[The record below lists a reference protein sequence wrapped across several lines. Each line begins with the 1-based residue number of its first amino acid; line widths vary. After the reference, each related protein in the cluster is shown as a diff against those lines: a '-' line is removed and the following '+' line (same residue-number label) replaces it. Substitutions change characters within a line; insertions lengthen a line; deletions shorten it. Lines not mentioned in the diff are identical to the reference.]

1 MLARVSKGK
10 IPASP
15 PADGTAAEK
24 APANVEC
31 PGGGQN
37 SGAAGKSGAG
47 TFDGAVSPLT
57 LGAMQNM

>member
-15 PADGTAAEK
+15 PADGAAAEK
-24 APANVEC
+24 APANIEC
-31 PGGGQN
+31 RGSGQI

-47 TFDGAVSPLT
+47 AILFKLF
-57 LGAMQNM
+57 